1 MKVFVQVPCLNEETT
16 LSAVL
21 ASNQTFDERAEAEA
35 LNGRWR

>member
-1 MKVFVQVPCLNEETT
+1 VLDANGRRAEAKKT

-35 LNGRWR
+35 LNVRWR